1 MAYLGMILFPSISL
15 FLLKSCSCFRLH
27 GLPLLSI
34 FPVPFPP
41 YPSGARFYF
50 HVYAISLMKSSLC
63 PRFPS
68 LLLYPEPISVLAS
81 QVGPSV
87 LLFVSFPSIITS
99 SRSSTPTLCH
109 IFYVPTFASCVLYTF
124 CVSLQSALAFLL
136 FFTIP
141 SSLIPYLSNSFAG
154 SRRTPNVHS
163 FLRVIC
169 LPPKKNVLR

>member
-1 MAYLGMILFPSISL
+1 
-15 FLLKSCSCFRLH
+15 
-27 GLPLLSI
+27 
-34 FPVPFPP
+34 
-41 YPSGARFYF
+41 
-50 HVYAISLMKSSLC
+50 MKSSLC

-68 LLLYPEPISVLAS
+68 LLLYLEPISVLAS

-87 LLFVSFPSIITS
+87 LLFGSFPSIITS

-109 IFYVPTFASCVLYTF
+109 IFYVPTFASCVLCTF
-124 CVSLQSALAFLL
+124 FVPLQSALAFLL

-141 SSLIPYLSNSFAG
+141 SSLVPYLSNSFAG

-169 LPPKKNVLR
+169 PSQNLSKIAPHTPCTHSYGFLLHPHNIMLVNNLDG